1 MTFDAPNSLLPC
13 TRRERSTTPLQALN
27 LMNDP
32 VFFEAAQVLAARLL
46 REGRGT
52 PGDRIDYAFRLCL
65 GRPPKPEEKDRLIR
79 YYEQQKEILAQE
91 SGSIDIL
98 FPAKDLEGIDAA
110 DAAAWV
116 GVSRILLN
124 LEEFITRG

>member
-27 LMNDP
+27 LLNDP

-46 REGRGT
+46 REERGT
-52 PGDRIDYAFRLCL
+52 LGDRIDYAFRLCL
-65 GRPPKPEEKDRLIR
+65 GRAPRPEEKDRLINF
-79 YYEQQKEILAQE
+79 YQKQKQMLNWDPT
-91 SGSIDIL
+91 SINLL
-98 FPAKDLEGIDAA
+98 FPAKELEGINAA
-110 DAAAWV
+110 EAAAWV
-116 GVSRILLN
+116 GLSRVLLN